1 MANWHFTTLLLLC
14 HTLLYVNGQS
24 NSIILPSSTTV
35 TPSSSSTPSLKT
47 SPPDKGA
54 QVNITIYVRVPSC
67 SGASYENVSSSQYR
81 DLERNLKGNLTDFY
95 TRDGVNYALTIILQ
109 TTQCMGNY
117 VKVVVKITFKP
128 GIRFSIEEDI
138 E

>member
-1 MANWHFTTLLLLC
+1 
-14 HTLLYVNGQS
+14 
-24 NSIILPSSTTV
+24 
-35 TPSSSSTPSLKT
+35 
-47 SPPDKGA
+47 
-54 QVNITIYVRVPSC
+54 VNITIYVRVPSC